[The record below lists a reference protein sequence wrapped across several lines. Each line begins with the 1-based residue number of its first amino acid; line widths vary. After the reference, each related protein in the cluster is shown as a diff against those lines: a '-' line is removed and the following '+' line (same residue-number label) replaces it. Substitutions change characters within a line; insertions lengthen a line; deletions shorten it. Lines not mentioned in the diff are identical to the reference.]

1 MNSRKNH
8 HELGHFCGGGH
19 GLQWWACF
27 YGHMERASQV
37 DVLVGARDAKIL
49 PNSADGLKF
58 SKIQVSF
65 Q

>member
-1 MNSRKNH
+1 
-8 HELGHFCGGGH
+8 
-19 GLQWWACF
+19 
-27 YGHMERASQV
+27 MERASQV
-37 DVLVGARDAKIL
+37 DVLVGVRDAKIL